1 LRTEGFSKIQAS
13 NVMDTKSKDA
23 VADDDK
29 LQGMFKALKIQH
41 RNSDPVHVEFIM
53 QVQGRAVISH
63 YFNETGITEMT
74 DGLINKIG
82 FQTSRYNF

>member
-1 LRTEGFSKIQAS
+1 
-13 NVMDTKSKDA
+13 MDAKAKD
-23 VADDDK
+23 ADDDK
-29 LQGMFKALKIQH
+29 LQDMFKALKIQH

-74 DGLINKIG
+74 NGLINKKLAFKLLAIIPC
-82 FQTSRYNF
+82 Y